1 MKKSLLSIVLIMYA
15 LVYVSSQEASSD
27 VISSSGSSI
36 VSEDFTLS
44 WTIGENIIDFSQ
56 ISPDAK
62 SYEFHSGSITMDNGT
77 LINVYPVITTG
88 KINIDIESEV
98 FEELDAELM
107 SMKGS
112 LVKAKILMSDKEEMD
127 LTDLVYGMYML
138 RISDKQRKDM
148 KIVKIIRQ

>member
-1 MKKSLLSIVLIMYA
+1 
-15 LVYVSSQEASSD
+15 
-27 VISSSGSSI
+27 
-36 VSEDFTLS
+36 
-44 WTIGENIIDFSQ
+44 
-56 ISPDAK
+56 
-62 SYEFHSGSITMDNGT
+62 MDNGT

-88 KINIDIESEV
+88 KIIIDIESEV
-98 FEELDAELM
+98 FEELDAELL